1 MNSNVRAGSIPARS
15 TKNGLVAQ
23 GTEQYSSKVPV
34 VGSNPTGF
42 TKYWVRIKVG
52 EKVKSL

>member
-1 MNSNVRAGSIPARS
+1 MNSNVRVGSIPTRS

-42 TKYWVRIKVG
+42 TKWWGRIEVG
-52 EKVKSL
+52 EKVISL